1 VLTVKSLVDEEGL
14 ELAAGER
21 AADAPVRWVHI
32 TELLDPTPW
41 LSGGELLLTTGMQ
54 LRTPAEQR
62 QFVRRLADHH
72 LSGLGL
78 GTGFNHERLPR
89 ALLGEARKLDFPL
102 FEVPYEMPFIAI
114 TEKAF
119 AKLVNEQYEALQRG
133 IATHKRLEQLVI
145 EERGLEELTRALA
158 GAVGGSVI
166 VLDPRGRVMASSSNR
181 RVLTPEVIA
190 SVRAEVAARTAAGKP
205 DAFAPAHQAVS
216 GRALALPVAASP
228 ADGPQAWLVAV
239 CDESGP
245 ADFERLILQQ
255 AVTVVALELMRR
267 RVVRDTERRLG
278 GNLLAETLAGALEAD
293 DLALRLRPF
302 GVRGIAAVL
311 VFELDDPAAAEP
323 ALDRLMS
330 ERGVGALVATRERL
344 LCAIVDAGEQDPV
357 ELAGV
362 ARERLSKRW
371 DEIRAAASRPA
382 PLTRL
387 RRGFHEARWALE
399 ATALADGNAP
409 AVASHRDLGAFQLLL
424 SLQDDEAL
432 ALYCDS
438 VLGPIEQGEGEYGE
452 ELLRSLEAFLEE
464 NGQWER
470 ASRRLFCHRHTLRY
484 RIRRI
489 EELTGRDLSRA
500 QDRIEFWLAMR
511 GRELVGSGMR
521 P

>member
-1 VLTVKSLVDEEGL
+1 VLSIKQLVDEAGL
-14 ELAAGER
+14 ELSCGESS
-21 AADAPVRWVHI
+21 AEAPIRWVHI

-54 LRTPAEQR
+54 LRSPTEQR
-62 QFVRRLADHH
+62 QFVRLLQGHH
-72 LSGLGL
+72 LAGLGF
-78 GTGFNHERLPR
+78 GTGFDHKRLPT
-89 ALLGEARKLDFPL
+89 ALLGEARKVDFPL

-119 AKLVNEQYEALQRG
+119 AKLVNDQYESLQRG

-145 EERGLEELTRALA
+145 EERGLEEVTRALA

-166 VLDPRGRVMASSSNR
+166 VLDPRGHVMASSSFR
-181 RVLTPEVIA
+181 RLLGSDAIA
-190 SVRAEVAARTAAGKP
+190 SLQAEVAERTAAGKP

-228 ADGPQAWLVAV
+228 AEGAQAWLVAV

-245 ADFERLILQQ
+245 GDFERLILQQ

-267 RVVRDTERRLG
+267 RVMRDTERRLG
-278 GNLLAETLAGALEAD
+278 GTVLGEALDGGIEPDEVAH
-293 DLALRLRPF
+293 RLHPF
-302 GVRGIAAVL
+302 GVGDTAAVL

-323 ALDRLMS
+323 ALDRLLS
-330 ERGVGALVATRERL
+330 ERGVGALVAVHRRL
-344 LCAIVDAGEQDPV
+344 LCTIVDAADADPV
-357 ELAGV
+357 ELARA

-371 DEIRAAASRPA
+371 GTVRAAASRPA
-382 PLTRL
+382 PLVRL
-387 RRGFHEARWALE
+387 RAGFHEARWALE

-424 SLQDDEAL
+424 ALQDDEAL

-438 VLGPIEQGEGEYGE
+438 VLGPIEEGEGEYGG

-470 ASRRLFCHRHTLRY
+470 ASRRLYCHRHTLRY

-489 EELTGRDLSRA
+489 EELTGRDLGRA
-500 QDRIEFWLAMR
+500 QDRIEFWLAIR
-511 GRELVGSGMR
+511 GRELVG
-521 P
+521 